1 MKRGVKPVLV
11 VLIIFSIGV
20 WFGYKELQPAKTL
33 KVYHPSEINPTLV
46 DATLRGSRK
55 PHYVQNFS
63 LINQSGDTI
72 SQTNFKQSIYV
83 ADFFFTTCR
92 SICPKMTKQMA
103 RVQEV
108 YKTQD
113 DVKFLSHSVT
123 PAIDSVSVLAAYAN
137 EFGAIPNKW
146 HLVTGSKPHIYE
158 LARKS
163 YFAVTDA
170 GNGDEHDFI
179 HTENFVLIDKNKQIR
194 GFYDGT
200 NTEEV
205 DQLIEDIALLLN
217 QEKNAE

>member
-1 MKRGVKPVLV
+1 MKRGVKPVFV

-20 WFGYKELQPAKTL
+20 WFGYKELKPAKTL
-33 KVYHPSEINPTLV
+33 KV
-46 DATLRGSRK
+46 
-55 PHYVQNFS
+55 S

-72 SQTNFKQSIYV
+72 TQTNFEQSIYV

-103 RVQEV
+103 RVQEAFN
-108 YKTQD
+108 TND
-113 DVKFLSHSVT
+113 DVKLLSHSVI
-123 PAIDSVSVLAAYAN
+123 PAIDSVEVLAAYASA
-137 EFGAIPNKW
+137 FGATPNKW
-146 HLVTGSKPHIYE
+146 HLVTGDKKHIYE

-179 HTENFVLIDKNKQIR
+179 HTENFVLIDKNRQIR

-200 NTEEV
+200 ATEEV
-205 DQLIEDIALLLN
+205 DQLIEDITLLIN

>member
-1 MKRGVKPVLV
+1 MKRGIKPILV

-20 WFGYKELQPAKTL
+20 WVGYKELQPAKNL
-33 KVYHPSEINPTLV
+33 KIYHPTDINPTLV
-46 DATLRGSRK
+46 DPTLRGSRQ
-55 PHYVQNFS
+55 PHYIQSFS
-63 LINQSGDTI
+63 LVNQFGDTI
-72 SQTNFKQSIYV
+72 TEANFDQSIYV

-103 RVQEV
+103 RVQQAF
-108 YKTQD
+108 KNNTD
-113 DVKFLSHSVT
+113 IKLLSHSVT
-123 PAIDSVSVLAAYAN
+123 PAIDSVAVLAAYG
-137 EFGAIPNKW
+137 EQFDAIANKW
-146 HLVTGSKPHIYE
+146 HLVTGNKKHIYE

-179 HTENFVLIDKNKQIR
+179 HTENFVLVDKNRQIR

-200 NTEEV
+200 STEEV
-205 DQLIEDIALLLN
+205 DQLITDITFLLN